1 MKASSFKRSWWRR
14 SKINS
19 GADFEREAIEKKK
32 KKEEMAGNEADEDTA
47 PTVIGRG
54 VLTSGG
60 RAARVASC
68 PFVAR
73 ERRALWEPVAA

>member
-32 KKEEMAGNEADEDTA
+32 KEEMAGNEADEDTA

-60 RAARVASC
+60 GRAARVASC

-73 ERRALWEPVAA
+73 GRRALWEPVAA